1 MPPDQQ
7 RTTRIVRVRT
17 GCWNCRRRK
26 KKCDEVRP
34 ICGGCMRNDLGCQWP
49 TIIPG
54 KSSGPGNDLSRV
66 EERSSPVKVIE
77 EIEPSQVQSPAS
89 ASSRRQS
96 SISSVG
102 GQSSILG
109 DLNDGITQ
117 PQVNVLDEIT
127 ASDRRDSNLSI
138 GSNTCNI
145 ENALI
150 PSIPSPAVGNMVP
163 RTMSMLPGY
172 DAESYTLL
180 SHYLSTT
187 ADCMANGTTPINPF
201 LVQIVPLAFTSDLLL
216 QLVITQSAA
225 HRAFRRRDESDAVA
239 QSHYTKAIQLFRH
252 GVGEF
257 IDGRESNPLMLL
269 VGALLM
275 CFTETAKGDMTG
287 TIFDHLTAAN
297 TLLVKLLAQSDATV
311 PRELKDFVIEYYV
324 YTASVSMISV
334 DARLSRQLFLN
345 FDLEQRAREL
355 LTIQYVGN
363 LCGCWLELL
372 LLIPVIFDLGRQ
384 WMMEETQIVP
394 TADDIA
400 MFASIQAQILR
411 WAPFPSV
418 ESEVYL
424 AGLIFQQAMLIYLY
438 TSLGGYKYTIDGM
451 YRGLIQT
458 AVTEAMSYLEELSP
472 NARINSG
479 MCWPIAVIGSCLEGL
494 DEQDRLRTRLTAMSS
509 HFGLGNMHRTLQLL
523 EAMWHLPP
531 SEAGPWNI
539 CRSMQQKEIWISF
552 A

>member
-1 MPPDQQ
+1 MPPDRQ
-7 RTTRIVRVRT
+7 RATRIVRVRT
-17 GCWNCRRRK
+17 GCWSCRRRK

-34 ICGGCMRNDLGCQWP
+34 TCGGCMRNDLSCQWP
-49 TIIPG
+49 TVPG
-54 KSSGPGNDLSRV
+54 KNSDPASHVSRIS
-66 EERSSPVKVIE
+66 EERCSSPLKVIE
-77 EIEPSQVQSPAS
+77 EFKPTRSPSPAS
-89 ASSRRQS
+89 SHRQS
-96 SISSVG
+96 SVSSSSGLSG
-102 GQSSILG
+102 GLG
-109 DLNDGITQ
+109 EADHATH
-117 PQVNVLDEIT
+117 EIT
-127 ASDRRDSNLSI
+127 DRRDSNS
-138 GSNTCNI
+138 SNVSDISNI
-145 ENALI
+145 SRTDNVII
-150 PSIPSPAVGNMVP
+150 PATAVGNVVP

-172 DAESYTLL
+172 DPESYTLL

-216 QLVITQSAA
+216 QLVLAQSAA

-252 GVGEF
+252 GVGDF
-257 IDGRESNPLMLL
+257 IEGKQSNPLMLL

-297 TLLVKLLAQSDATV
+297 SLLVKLLGQSEAAV

-355 LTIQYVGN
+355 LTLQYVGN

-384 WMMEETQIVP
+384 LMMEEQVSMP
-394 TADDIA
+394 TADDMA

-411 WAPFPSV
+411 WAPFPFV
-418 ESEVYL
+418 EPEVFM

-438 TSLGGYKYTIDGM
+438 TSLGGYKYTPGGI

-458 AVTEAMSYLEELSP
+458 AVTEAMSYLVQLSP
-472 NARINSG
+472 RARINSG
-479 MCWPIAVIGSCLEGL
+479 MCWPIAVVGSCLETP
-494 DEQDRLRTRLTAMSS
+494 EQKECLGTRLTVMSN
-509 HFGLGNMHRTLQLL
+509 HFGLGNMHRTHQLL
-523 EAMWHLPP
+523 EAMWDLPP

-539 CRSMQQKEIWISF
+539 CRSMQQKQIWISF

>member
-1 MPPDQQ
+1 MPPDRQ
-7 RTTRIVRVRT
+7 RATRIVRVRT
-17 GCWNCRRRK
+17 GCWSCRRRK
-26 KKCDEVRP
+26 KKCDEIRP

-49 TIIPG
+49 TTVPG
-54 KSSGPGNDLSRV
+54 KKSDPAGRVSRIS
-66 EERSSPVKVIE
+66 EERSSPLGAIE
-77 EIEPSQVQSPAS
+77 EFKSTSSPSPAS
-89 ASSRRQS
+89 PRRQS
-96 SISSVG
+96 SVSSSG
-102 GQSSILG
+102 GFSAILG
-109 DLNDGITQ
+109 EADHAAH
-117 PQVNVLDEIT
+117 EIT
-127 ASDRRDSNLSI
+127 DRRDSNLSEI
-138 GSNTCNI
+138 SNVSNMSRT
-145 ENALI
+145 ENSLVPAM
-150 PSIPSPAVGNMVP
+150 AVGNVVP

-172 DAESYTLL
+172 DPESYTLL

-216 QLVITQSAA
+216 QLVLAQSAA

-257 IDGRESNPLMLL
+257 IEGKESNPLMLL

-297 TLLVKLLAQSDATV
+297 SLLVKLLEQSDAAV

-355 LTIQYVGN
+355 LTLQYVGN

-384 WMMEETQIVP
+384 WMMEDQASMP
-394 TADDIA
+394 TADDMA

-411 WAPFPSV
+411 WAPFPFV
-418 ESEVYL
+418 EPEVFM

-438 TSLGGYKYTIDGM
+438 TSLGGYKYTRDGM
-451 YRGLIQT
+451 YRGLVQT
-458 AVTEAMSYLEELSP
+458 AVTEAMSYLEQLSP
-472 NARINSG
+472 SARINSG
-479 MCWPIAVIGSCLEGL
+479 MCWPIAVVGSCLETPEQKEGL
-494 DEQDRLRTRLTAMSS
+494 GTRLTAMST
-509 HFGLGNMHRTLQLL
+509 HFGLGNMHRTHQLL
-523 EAMWHLPP
+523 EAMWDLPP

-539 CRSMQQKEIWISF
+539 CRSMQQKQIWISF

>member
-1 MPPDQQ
+1 MPPDRQ
-7 RTTRIVRVRT
+7 RATRIVRVRT
-17 GCWNCRRRK
+17 GCWSCRRRK

-34 ICGGCMRNDLGCQWP
+34 MCGGCRRNDLSCQWP
-49 TIIPG
+49 TANG
-54 KSSGPGNDLSRV
+54 KNSDPASHVSRIS
-66 EERSSPVKVIE
+66 EERCSSPLRVIE
-77 EIEPSQVQSPAS
+77 EYKMTKSPSPAS
-89 ASSRRQS
+89 SHRQS
-96 SISSVG
+96 SVSSSG
-102 GQSSILG
+102 GLSGILG
-109 DLNDGITQ
+109 EADHATH
-117 PQVNVLDEIT
+117 EIT
-127 ASDRRDSNLSI
+127 DRRDSN
-138 GSNTCNI
+138 TTNI
-145 ENALI
+145 SEISDISRTDNALI
-150 PSIPSPAVGNMVP
+150 PNMAVGNVMP

-172 DAESYTLL
+172 DPESYTLL

-216 QLVITQSAA
+216 QLVLAQSAA

-257 IDGRESNPLMLL
+257 IEGKESNPLMLL

-297 TLLVKLLAQSDATV
+297 SLLVKLLEQSDTAV

-355 LTIQYVGN
+355 LTLRYVGN

-384 WMMEETQIVP
+384 WMMEDQVSMP
-394 TADDIA
+394 TADDMA

-411 WAPFPSV
+411 WAPFPFV
-418 ESEVYL
+418 EPEVFM

-438 TSLGGYKYTIDGM
+438 TSLGGYKYTRDGM

-458 AVTEAMSYLEELSP
+458 AVTEAMSYLDQLSP
-472 NARINSG
+472 KARINSG
-479 MCWPIAVIGSCLEGL
+479 MCWPIAVVGSCLETP
-494 DEQDRLRTRLTAMSS
+494 EQKECFGSRLVVMSN
-509 HFGLGNMHRTLQLL
+509 HFGLGNMHRTHQLL
-523 EAMWHLPP
+523 EAMWELPP

-539 CRSMQQKEIWISF
+539 CRSMQQKQIWISF

>member
-1 MPPDQQ
+1 MPPDRQ
-7 RTTRIVRVRT
+7 RATRIVRVRT
-17 GCWNCRRRK
+17 GCWSCRRRK
-26 KKCDEVRP
+26 KKCDEIRP

-49 TIIPG
+49 TTVPG
-54 KSSGPGNDLSRV
+54 RNSDPTNGDSRISP
-66 EERSSPVKVIE
+66 EARRSSPLNVIE
-77 EIEPSQVQSPAS
+77 ELETMRSPQSPAS
-89 ASSRRQS
+89 SYRQS
-96 SISSVG
+96 SVSSNG
-102 GQSSILG
+102 GLSAILG
-109 DLNDGITQ
+109 DVVDHAAQEEKIT
-117 PQVNVLDEIT
+117 
-127 ASDRRDSNLSI
+127 DRRDSDS
-138 GSNTCNI
+138 SNVSHNSHTN
-145 ENALI
+145 NAII
-150 PSIPSPAVGNMVP
+150 PRMAVGNVVP

-172 DAESYTLL
+172 DPESYTLL

-216 QLVITQSAA
+216 QLVLAQSAA

-257 IDGRESNPLMLL
+257 IEGKEPNPLMLL

-297 TLLVKLLAQSDATV
+297 SLLVKLLEQSDTAV

-355 LTIQYVGN
+355 LTLQYVGN

-384 WMMEETQIVP
+384 WMMEEEVSAP
-394 TADDIA
+394 TADDLA

-411 WAPFPSV
+411 WAPFPFV
-418 ESEVYL
+418 EPEVFM

-438 TSLGGYKYTIDGM
+438 TSLGGYKYTRDGM

-458 AVTEAMSYLEELSP
+458 AVTEAMSYLNQLSP
-472 NARINSG
+472 SARINSG
-479 MCWPIAVIGSCLEGL
+479 MCWPIAVVGSCLETA
-494 DEQDRLRTRLTAMSS
+494 EQQDCLGTRLTVMSS

-523 EAMWHLPP
+523 EAMWELPP

-539 CRSMQQKEIWISF
+539 CRSMQQKQIWISF

>member
-1 MPPDQQ
+1 MPPDRQ

-17 GCWNCRRRK
+17 GCWACRRRK
-26 KKCDEVRP
+26 KKCDEIRP
-34 ICGGCMRNDLGCQWP
+34 KCGGCTRNDLGCEWP
-49 TIIPG
+49 TNV
-54 KSSGPGNDLSRV
+54 PGNAASHV
-66 EERSSPVKVIE
+66 SSINEERRSSPLRFAEGFEAIS
-77 EIEPSQVQSPAS
+77 PRTPAS
-89 ASSRRQS
+89 HRQS
-96 SISSVG
+96 SVSSSG
-102 GQSSILG
+102 GLSAIADARG
-109 DLNDGITQ
+109 
-117 PQVNVLDEIT
+117 EIG
-127 ASDRRDSNLSI
+127 DRRDSDLS
-138 GSNTCNI
+138 NI
-145 ENALI
+145 SDINNVDNALI
-150 PSIPSPAVGNMVP
+150 PTMAVGNVVP

-172 DAESYTLL
+172 EPESYTLL

-216 QLVITQSAA
+216 QLVLAQSAA

-257 IDGRESNPLMLL
+257 IEGKESNPLMLL

-297 TLLVKLLAQSDATV
+297 SLLVKLLEQSDSAV

-355 LTIQYVGN
+355 LTVQYVGN

-384 WMMEETQIVP
+384 WMMEEQVTMP
-394 TADDIA
+394 TADDMA
-400 MFASIQAQILR
+400 MFASIQSQILR
-411 WAPFPSV
+411 WAPFPFV
-418 ESEVYL
+418 EPEVFM
-424 AGLIFQQAMLIYLY
+424 AGLIFQQSMLIYLY
-438 TSLGGYKYTIDGM
+438 TSLGGYKYTSDGM
-451 YRGLIQT
+451 YKGLIQT
-458 AVTEAMSYLEELSP
+458 AVTEAMSYLDQLSP
-472 NARINSG
+472 SARINSG
-479 MCWPIAVIGSCLEGL
+479 MCWPIAVVGSCLETP
-494 DEQDRLRTRLTAMSS
+494 EQQQCHRTRLTIMAS
-509 HFGLGNMHRTLQLL
+509 HFGLGNMHRTMQLL
-523 EAMWHLPP
+523 EAMWDLPS

-539 CRSMQQKEIWISF
+539 CRSMQQKQIWISF